1 MLIQISL
8 RSPNGQSRVQI
19 EDDATLRELVELI
32 KAKTELS
39 NFSLKYGYP
48 LKSLDISPSLQDASI
63 KDLNLRGETIV
74 VAPVDTAPPA
84 TALQPASAEPKPEPF
99 KPKGIEPDETSLE
112 WPERGGHIG
121 RAPRWVE
128 RPWLTRPLVL
138 RVMPD
143 DNSCMCKSHLV
154 AYNRLQCKH

>member
-19 EDDATLRELVELI
+19 EDNASLRELVELI

-63 KDLNLRGETIV
+63 KDLKLRGETIV
-74 VAPVDTAPPA
+74 VAPVDTAPP
-84 TALQPASAEPKPEPF
+84 TPAEPEPKPF

-121 RAPRWVE
+121 RAPTYE
-128 RPWLTRPLVL
+128 LED
-138 RVMPD
+138 RV
-143 DNSCMCKSHLV
+143 
-154 AYNRLQCKH
+154 